1 MYKILGYSG
10 GVYRFNEIIEFVEDN
25 GGIILKRDVFEISRG
40 AYFISQ
46 EVHVIIVIPEEA
58 LNDLKIIVEELKG
71 DIEYLELEDEQK
83 IAVISLLPV
92 YNVLSCSGRWV
103 DMKTLENM
111 IQCPCLGDVCNELKG
126 VTCIKLEK
134 TLNAMCRMGI
144 AEKRISGENKEFHLV
159 G

>member
-58 LNDLKIIVEELKG
+58 LKDFKVIVEELKG
-71 DIEYLELEDEQK
+71 DIEYLKLEDEQK

-92 YNVLSCSGRWV
+92 YNVLSCSGTWV
-103 DMKTLENM
+103 EIKTIENM
-111 IQCPCLGDVCNELKG
+111 IQCPCLSDVCNELKG
-126 VTCIKLEK
+126 LSCINLEK
-134 TLNAMCRMGI
+134 TLDALCRMGI
-144 AEKRISGENKEFHLV
+144 AEKRITGENKEFHLV

>member
-25 GGIILKRDVFEISRG
+25 GGIILKRDVFEINRG

-46 EVHVIIVIPEEA
+46 EVHVVIVIPEED

-71 DIEYLELEDEQK
+71 DIEYLDLGDEQK
-83 IAVISLLPV
+83 NAVISLLPV

-111 IQCPCLGDVCNELKG
+111 IQCPCLIDVCNELKG
-126 VTCIKLEK
+126 VTCIELEK
-134 TLNAMCRMGI
+134 TLDAMCRMGI
-144 AEKRISGENKEFHLV
+144 AEKRITGENKEFRLV